1 MSEAIICPCGAR
13 VPWPK
18 HSPPSLAWCGVCGRD
33 LQDRIPPRI
42 EFIDDEPVLAEAV
55 PHWSQR
61 MLTALLDPRSIQWM
75 LMLGGGLMVLGLVIW
90 LVTSKLFENPL
101 IVAATLTAGSLI
113 VHLTGC
119 GIALRT
125 RYKTAGHALTFLGCL
140 LLPLN
145 LWFYHAHDLLTLEG
159 QLWIGGVICSAVYI
173 ATVLLLREP
182 LFMYA
187 ASGGITLTTVLFLGQ
202 QGVIADSTWLSV
214 ALMVLAFISIHAE
227 RAFPPEGEPF
237 SRKRFGLPLFWT
249 GQLQLAAALVTL
261 VGTQLLALVL
271 APGQKYFDTEWAG
284 NGLTQHDWLAGALW
298 VAGAYAYLY
307 SDLVVRRLGW
317 YLYAAVGCLI
327 GAELTIIGTRLSPE
341 WMIAIPAFTAVLI
354 TLLSTRMGEKEG
366 IAHRLPPLAL
376 VLAGVS
382 VVAGLIQHV
391 LATSILAQEAGWE
404 NETGWAFFGTMVFVA
419 VCNRTMSLLLQK
431 RTTGVPAATNWGADA
446 HVFLSAASALVAAA
460 GLARCLE
467 VTSWTQ
473 QAPLVMLVP
482 LAYVIAARLWRGHSP
497 EQPLAISAQ
506 VGAAVILLHVVCNT
520 VLLSLK
526 DSLPLVL
533 RGSESNLWLGLVFAE
548 AAAFYLAYAILFRK
562 GWNIYLATAAAC
574 AAVWQLAN
582 FYEINDAWYTMVYA
596 ALGLILLG
604 IAKLLP
610 TKDLFPAV
618 GEQPEKEEKI
628 TTTAATLH
636 SANGLLSLALLS
648 ATLQAL
654 ARLVTQQAEWELLAA
669 LGLTT
674 LAGCLAFAFAPSA
687 AWRRIYA
694 TCTIALAGVSF
705 VILNVLMQLTV
716 WQKAELFTIV
726 LGLAILVASYIGRFL
741 EGERDETDHVTLGL
755 WFGSMLPAAAL
766 FIAAMYY
773 RFQVGQVSLP
783 DELGLLII
791 SVLMLVTGYAWQ
803 LKSPAVIGGGAL
815 GVYLLVVI
823 GTLAYFPDVAIGV
836 YLAIGGGLLF
846 GAGLALS
853 IFRDRLAALPQ
864 KISNREGVFQVLSW
878 R

>member
-1 MSEAIICPCGAR
+1 
-13 VPWPK
+13 
-18 HSPPSLAWCGVCGRD
+18 
-33 LQDRIPPRI
+33 
-42 EFIDDEPVLAEAV
+42 
-55 PHWSQR
+55 

-90 LVTSKLFENPL
+90 LVTSQLFENPV

-145 LWFYHAHDLLTLEG
+145 LWFYHTHELMTLEG

-187 ASGGITLTTVLFLGQ
+187 LSGGITLTTVLFLGQ
-202 QGVIADSTWLSV
+202 QGVAGDTTWLSV
-214 ALMVLAFISIHAE
+214 ALLVLAFISIHAE

-237 SRKRFGLPLFWT
+237 NRKRFGLPLFWS

-271 APGQKYFDTEWAG
+271 APGEMWFSVTRPG
-284 NGLTQHDWLAGALW
+284 NSLTQHDWLAGGLW
-298 VAGAYAYLY
+298 IAGAYAYLY

-341 WMIAIPAFTAVLI
+341 WMIAIPAFTAVVI

-366 IAHRLPPLAL
+366 IAHRLPPLAM

-391 LATSILAQEAGWE
+391 LATSILAKEFGWE
-404 NETGWAFFGTMVFVA
+404 KQTGWAFFGTMVFVA

-431 RTTGVPAATNWGADA
+431 RTIWGANA

-460 GLARCLE
+460 GLARCFE
-467 VTSWTQ
+467 VTSWSQ

-482 LAYVIAARLWRGHSP
+482 LAYVVAARLWRGHSP

-520 VLLSLK
+520 VLLSLQ

-533 RGSESNLWLGLVFAE
+533 RGSETNLWLGLVFAE
-548 AAAFYLAYAILFRK
+548 AAVFYLVYAVLFRK

-574 AAVWQLAN
+574 AAIWQLAN
-582 FYEINDAWYTMVYA
+582 FYQTGDAWYTMVYA
-596 ALGLILLG
+596 ALGVILLG
-604 IAKLLP
+604 IGRLLP
-610 TKDLFPAV
+610 TKDLFPAI
-618 GEQPEKEEKI
+618 GEQPEKEGTI

-654 ARLVTQQAEWELLAA
+654 ARLVTQRSELELLAA

-674 LAGCLAFAFAPSA
+674 LAGCVGFALAPSA
-687 AWRRIYA
+687 TWRRIYA

-705 VILNVLMQLTV
+705 AILNLHMRLTI

-726 LGLAILVASYIGRFL
+726 AGLVMLVASYIGRFL
-741 EGERDETDHVTLGL
+741 EGERGTTEPTEYDETDHVTLGL
-755 WFGSMLPAAAL
+755 WFGSMLPAGAL
-766 FIAAMYY
+766 FSAAMYH
-773 RFQVGQVSLP
+773 RFGEGRVFLP
-783 DELGLLII
+783 DELGLLVV
-791 SVLMLVTGYAWQ
+791 SVLLLVTGYAWQ
-803 LKSPAVIGGGAL
+803 LKSPAVIGGGTL
-815 GVYLLVVI
+815 GAYLLVVI

-836 YLAIGGGLLF
+836 YLAVGGGLLF
-846 GAGLALS
+846 GVGLVLS